1 MASMINKVSY
11 FQRNIPRN
19 FLKTEIPVKNNIWIL
34 GSFANISFFNSR
46 QSFFHVIMSS
56 SSVTQAAKDSEQDL
70 YNW

>member
-1 MASMINKVSY
+1 MASMINKISY
-11 FQRNIPRN
+11 IQRNIPRH

-56 SSVTQAAKDSEQDL
+56 TQAAKDSEQDL